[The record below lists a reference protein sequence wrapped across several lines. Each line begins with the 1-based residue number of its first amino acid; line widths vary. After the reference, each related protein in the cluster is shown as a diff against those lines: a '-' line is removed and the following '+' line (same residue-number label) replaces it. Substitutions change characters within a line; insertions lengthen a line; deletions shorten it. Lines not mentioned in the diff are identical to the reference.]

1 MVSLSLLRN
10 NMFKNLMRSRFPC
23 NHTVWINYS
32 TKVTDPNKS
41 NAAFESV
48 IADGKAYIRDEHTNV
63 TPKILSFVGT
73 NKHNLPGHPLC
84 LFKQR
89 LIDFFYGHFKGRTGN
104 PIFSIYDKISPIVT
118 TSENF
123 DSLLVPSDHPSRK
136 KTDSYYL
143 NKTHMLRAHATAHQ
157 SELIKMGLDNFVII
171 GDVYR
176 RDEIDATHYPVF
188 HQADGV
194 HIFTPSELEL
204 LYGNNI
210 NIFDPDKDNTAEKQS
225 IYSKEANEIVVDHL
239 KNTLVSMIRQVFGDD
254 IKYRWISE
262 YFPFTHPSYELEI
275 YYNNQWIEALGC
287 GVIRHEILKNAGA
300 GNRIGWAFGLG
311 LERLAMPFYS
321 IPDIRLFWS
330 NDSGFLNQFKN
341 LPKDGR
347 IQYKPVSIYP
357 QCIND
362 ISFWLPKDKQFCPND
377 FYELVGQ
384 FGGDLVEQV
393 KLVDRFQHP
402 KTGNV
407 SHCYR
412 IIYRHL
418 ERTLKQNEV
427 NELHKVIETNAVQN
441 LGVKIR

>member
-1 MVSLSLLRN
+1 
-10 NMFKNLMRSRFPC
+10 MFKQLIHFSIKQLPRNSSIW
-23 NHTVWINYS
+23 VNYS
-32 TKVTDPNKS
+32 TKSLNPKGS
-41 NAAFESV
+41 CAASESIV
-48 IADGKAYIRDEHTNV
+48 VDGKHYLRDEYTNI
-63 TPKILSFVGT
+63 TPKIISYIGT
-73 NKHNLPGHPLC
+73 NNHNRTGHPLC

-118 TSENF
+118 TNENF
-123 DSLLVPSDHPSRK
+123 DSLLVPKDHPSRN

-143 NKTHMLRAHATAHQ
+143 NKTNMLRAHATAHQ

-176 RDEIDATHYPVF
+176 RDEIDSTHYPVF

-194 HIFTPSELEL
+194 HIFTPNELEMI
-204 LYGNNI
+204 YGSNL
-210 NIFDPDKDNTAEKQS
+210 NIFDPDKINSKEKQS
-225 IYSKEANEIVVDHL
+225 IYSKEATEIVTEHL
-239 KNTLVSMIRQVFGDD
+239 KNTLVSMIKFVFGED
-254 IKYRWISE
+254 IEYRWISE
-262 YFPFTHPSYELEI
+262 YFPFTHPSFELEVN
-275 YYNNQWIEALGC
+275 YNGQWIEALGC
-287 GVIRHEILKNAGA
+287 GIIQHEILKNAGA

-330 NDSGFLNQFKN
+330 KDSGFLNQFENVSKN
-341 LPKDGR
+341 AR
-347 IQYKPVSIYP
+347 IKYKPVSVFP

-362 ISFWLPKDKQFCPND
+362 ISFWLPNEKPFCSND
-377 FYELVGQ
+377 FYELVGEC
-384 FGGDLVEQV
+384 GGELVEQV
-393 KLVDRFQHP
+393 KFIEQFKHP

-418 ERTLKQNEV
+418 ERTLCQEEV
-427 NELHKVIETNAVQN
+427 NTIHKKIEINATQT

>member
-1 MVSLSLLRN
+1 
-10 NMFKNLMRSRFPC
+10 MFKQLIRFQFPH
-23 NHTVWINYS
+23 NFTLRVGYS
-32 TKVTDPNKS
+32 TSKFGPKL
-41 NAAFESV
+41 SV
-48 IADGKAYIRDEHTNV
+48 ASFDSVVIDGKLYNRDDNTNV
-63 TPKILSFVGT
+63 NPKILSFVGT
-73 NKHNLPGHPLC
+73 NNHNRYGHPLC

-104 PIFSIYDKISPIVT
+104 PIFSIYDKISPVVT
-118 TSENF
+118 TVENF
-123 DSLLVPSDHPSRK
+123 DSLLVPKNHPSRN

-176 RDEIDATHYPVF
+176 RDEIDSTHYPVF

-194 HIFTPSELEL
+194 HIFTPNELEL
-204 LYGNNI
+204 LHGSNV
-210 NIFDPDKDNTAEKQS
+210 NIFDSDRNNSKEKQS
-225 IYSKEANEIVVDHL
+225 IYSKEANEIVTNHL
-239 KNTLVSMIRQVFGDD
+239 KNTLVSMIKQVFGENLE
-254 IKYRWISE
+254 YRWIPE
-262 YFPFTHPSYELEI
+262 LFPFTHPSYELEI
-275 YYNNQWIEALGC
+275 NYNGQWIEALGC

-330 NDSGFLNQFKN
+330 NDSGFLSQFEN
-341 LPKDGR
+341 LPNDGR
-347 IQYKPVSIYP
+347 VKYKPVSSYP

-362 ISFWLPKDKQFCPND
+362 LSFWLPEEQPFCSND
-377 FYELVGQ
+377 FYELVREY
-384 FGGDLVEQV
+384 GDQLVEQV
-393 KLVDRFQHP
+393 RLVDQFQHP
-402 KTGNV
+402 KTGKI

-412 IIYRHL
+412 IVYRHL
-418 ERTLKQNEV
+418 EKTLTQEEV
-427 NELHKVIETNAVQN
+427 NAIHKLIECNATKL